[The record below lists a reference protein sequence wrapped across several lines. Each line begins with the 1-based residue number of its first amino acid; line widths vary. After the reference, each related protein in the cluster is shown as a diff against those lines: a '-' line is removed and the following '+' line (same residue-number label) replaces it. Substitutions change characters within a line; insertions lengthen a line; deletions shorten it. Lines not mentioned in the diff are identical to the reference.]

1 MAKKI
6 SLDEYKKKQSSSV
19 EINDYDASEE
29 NLIVNERES
38 KKGWKKIVFIIS
50 CVVNVILLF
59 ILVLSFVKFDDEKEA
74 YKDEIS
80 ILEDEIEGLKYDS
93 TTLYNLLDGNS
104 SWYVEN
110 KLDFL
115 DEHIRFKIEGFGNY
129 YYTYDCMMEKVDGEF
144 SFWVYTINGAR
155 NSGLQKGS
163 C

>member
-6 SLDEYKKKQSSSV
+6 SLEEYQKKQNNGI
-19 EINDYDASEE
+19 EIDDIEKLKESFGVNKSEP
-29 NLIVNERES
+29 
-38 KKGWKKIVFIIS
+38 KKSWKKYVFIIS
-50 CVVNVILLF
+50 CMINVILLF
-59 ILVLSFVKFDDEKEA
+59 TLVLSYVKFDDEREA

-93 TTLYNLLDGNS
+93 TNLYNLLDGNS

-110 KLDFL
+110 KIDFL

-129 YYTYDCMMEKVDGEF
+129 YYTYDCMMKKVDGEF
-144 SFWVYTINGAR
+144 TFWVYTINGAK